1 MQDLVSKYR
10 HDLVEA
16 AADFDDRVMH
26 KYLEEQDVTEEEINA
41 ALRKGTVAGHLVP
54 VLCGAALRNRG
65 VQPILDAVVDY
76 LPSPADVPAV
86 EGTDPKT
93 GALLVRE
100 HDDAEPFS
108 ALAFKVQMDPQG
120 VGKLTFFRV
129 YSGRLKAGS
138 AVMNATNG
146 RKERIGRILRMH
158 AIRREDVDEVFTG
171 DIAAAVG
178 LKSTTTGDTLADE
191 SHPILLE
198 SITFPEPVISVAIEP
213 KTKADQDKLG
223 IGLQRLTEED
233 PTFKVHTDDET
244 GQTIISGMGELHL
257 EIIVDRLLREFRVD
271 ANQGKP
277 QVAYKEAIKKPAHGV
292 GRFIRQSGGKGQF
305 GHAEVDV
312 RPGERGTGFVF
323 EDKITQGREFIPAVE
338 KGVREALQ
346 TGVVAGYP
354 VIDIIVTLV
363 DGSYHAVDSSDL
375 AFQFAGSMAV
385 KDGMRKASPY
395 LLEPI
400 MKVDVVMP
408 EEYLGDVM
416 GDLASRRGH
425 ILGMEGR
432 GTSQNV
438 RATVPLAEMFGYA
451 TELRSMTSG
460 RATYSMEFSHYA
472 EMPGN
477 LAEAVGRR
485 TTSRS

>member
-1 MQDLVSKYR
+1 
-10 HDLVEA
+10 
-16 AADFDDRVMH
+16 
-26 KYLEEQDVTEEEINA
+26 
-41 ALRKGTVAGHLVP
+41 
-54 VLCGAALRNRG
+54 
-65 VQPILDAVVDY
+65 
-76 LPSPADVPAV
+76 
-86 EGTDPKT
+86 
-93 GALLVRE
+93 
-100 HDDAEPFS
+100 
-108 ALAFKVQMDPQG
+108 
-120 VGKLTFFRV
+120 
-129 YSGRLKAGS
+129 
-138 AVMNATNG
+138 
-146 RKERIGRILRMH
+146 
-158 AIRREDVDEVFTG
+158 
-171 DIAAAVG
+171 

-292 GRFIRQSGGKGQF
+292 GRFIRQTGGKGQF

-323 EDKITQGREFIPAVE
+323 EDKITQGRIPREFIPAVE

-363 DGSYHAVDSSDL
+363 DGSYHAVDSSEL

-385 KDGMRKASPY
+385 KDGMRKAGPY

-438 RATVPLAEMFGYA
+438 RATVPLSEMFGYA